1 MSTMTNTPSTKN
13 LVDTAAAN
21 ESFKTFAAQGIAH
34 AGAFDCLAEG

>member
-21 ESFKTFAAQGIAH
+21 GSFKTFGKAIER
-34 AGAFDCLAEG
+34 AGMSDTLRGE